1 MAASNPYQ
9 DLKDALQEMWKLLDS
24 SEEYDAIAAAITA
37 LAVLFP
43 QIKDVIN
50 KLISLLN
57 DLKQAVDD
65 LELSDVE
72 GLEKVSQVMAAA
84 TAVAQAAK
92 VLLPANK
99 QQGVTDVL
107 NVLSQVSGFPSLDTL
122 KDDIIKLI
130 TDINGKLAALKPA

>member
-9 DLKDALQEMWKLLDS
+9 DLKDALQEMWTLLDS

-43 QIKDVIN
+43 QIEDVIN

-57 DLKQAVDD
+57 DLKQAVDA
-65 LELSDVE
+65 LEFSNVE

-84 TAVAQAAK
+84 TAVAEAAK
-92 VLLPANK
+92 VLLPSNK

-107 NVLSQVSGFPSLDTL
+107 NVLSQVSGFPSLKTL
-122 KDDIIKLI
+122 KTDIIKLI
-130 TDINGKLAALKPA
+130 DDINGKLVDLKPA